1 MAKIN
6 KAGIE
11 LVKEYEGFRGE
22 AYQDIVGVWTI
33 GYGETN
39 GVKAGDTITMSNAHA
54 NLVKRLNWFGEKV
67 QEACT
72 IAPNENELA
81 AMTSLAYNIG
91 VGGFRKSTVLKAHNR
106 GDQEAAARAFSLW
119 NKAGGNVVKGLVR
132 RRAAEAALYLR
143 PVGDEQCEMPQK
155 IDAEK
160 PLTQSTIA
168 SAGTITAVTS
178 ALGAIAQMS
187 QHVETIKNSLG
198 ELLPYFAM
206 GAAAIAAVAGA
217 YVVVQRLKQRKDGWA

>member
-1 MAKIN
+1 MKVN
-6 KAGIE
+6 KACIE

-33 GYGETN
+33 GYGETL
-39 GVKAGDTITMSNAHA
+39 GVKEGDTITMANAHA

-119 NKAGGNVVKGLVR
+119 NKAGGSVVKGLVR

-143 PVGDEQCEMPQK
+143 PVGDAQCEMPQM
-155 IDAEK
+155 IDNEK

-168 SAGTITAVTS
+168 GAGTITAVTS
-178 ALGAIAQMS
+178 GLGAMAQMS
-187 QHVETIKNSLG
+187 QHIEVIKESLG
-198 ELLPYFAM
+198 DLLPYFAM
-206 GAAAIAAVAGA
+206 GAALIAVATGA
-217 YVVVQRLKQRKDGWA
+217 YVVVQRWKQRRDGWA